1 MIESPYREIIDGLV
15 KSTKAK
21 KITWFKTSTQN
32 EFKANLPSG
41 SVSVWVDQPEDIFA
55 TRITLAS
62 MPKADFVIYNQNGD
76 EVHKVQVNNRES
88 VEYDEIYGLH
98 GLAKQSY
105 LRSDET
111 ISGLLNDLG
120 QLE

>member
-1 MIESPYREIIDGLV
+1 MIESPYKEIIDGLV

-62 MPKADFVIYNQNGD
+62 IPKADFVIYNHNGD
-76 EVHKVQVNNRES
+76 EVHKVQVNNRGS